1 MIYRMF
7 HSTVALAT
15 LLFFHCGVVSAQD
28 TGTWT
33 FQSAQLAKTA
43 ATGQQL
49 GPDVVVMR
57 IPDAGACGWWSTTRS
72 IRPGGGVRFRATAE
86 IRMDVPGDFAYNDV
100 MMFVR
105 WDFPKDG
112 KDRGK
117 SGNGVDKGKFYQR
130 DFIASTDRVEDGRL
144 IRTFDET
151 YTVPG
156 DCDSV
161 EIEFI
166 GKWHPMTVTVHGLEV
181 ASIERPKPRKVRC
194 VVGNPHEM
202 TGRRKVYA
210 LRKGGRTI
218 SDAQVMDI
226 QLAQIETC
234 LTNIFANVENPD
246 IILFSEC
253 LVTQGAL
260 DPAAVAEPIPG
271 GPSWRLAEKYAVKY
285 RCNIVMNVKERAEN
299 GMCHNTVF
307 VCDRNGKLAGR
318 YRKVH
323 LTSGE
328 YQQGLVPGNDFP
340 VFDLDF
346 GRVGALVCWD
356 NWFSESIKL
365 AKRSGAEL
373 LLFPLAGC
381 AMDHIDIVFP
391 SRAIDA
397 GIPMLV
403 AIRQGHLPTGIIDRD
418 GTWIAKTF
426 EDCGYAVADL
436 DLNERKR
443 TFWLSVGP
451 GMGDPYELYY
461 DEARPQV
468 YEKINWKLQRT
479 N

>member
-1 MIYRMF
+1 
-7 HSTVALAT
+7 
-15 LLFFHCGVVSAQD
+15 
-28 TGTWT
+28 
-33 FQSAQLAKTA
+33 
-43 ATGQQL
+43 
-49 GPDVVVMR
+49 
-57 IPDAGACGWWSTTRS
+57 
-72 IRPGGGVRFRATAE
+72 
-86 IRMDVPGDFAYNDV
+86 MDNPEDSAYNDV

-105 WDFPKDG
+105 WNFPKDG
-112 KDRGK
+112 KDRSK
-117 SGNGVDKGKFYQR
+117 SGNGVDKGAFFQR
-130 DFIASTDRVEDGRL
+130 DFIASTDSREGGKIV
-144 IRTFDET
+144 RTFDET
-151 YTVPG
+151 YAVPG

-161 EIEFI
+161 QIEFI
-166 GKWHPMTVTVHGLEV
+166 GKWHPMTVVVGDLEV
-181 ASIERPKPRKVRC
+181 SCIERPSPRKVRC

-202 TGRRKVYA
+202 TGRRRIYA
-210 LRKGGRTI
+210 LRRSGKTV
-218 SDAQVMDI
+218 SDAEVMEI

-234 LTNIFANVENPD
+234 LTNIFANVKDPD

-253 LVTQGAL
+253 LVTQGAS

-271 GPSWRLAEKYAVKY
+271 GPSWRMAEKYAVKY

-307 VCDRNGKLAGR
+307 VCDRAGKLAGR

-373 LLFPLAGC
+373 MLFPLAGC

-418 GTWIAKTF
+418 GTWISKTF

-468 YEKINWKLQRT
+468 YEKIDWKTQRFR
-479 N
+479 